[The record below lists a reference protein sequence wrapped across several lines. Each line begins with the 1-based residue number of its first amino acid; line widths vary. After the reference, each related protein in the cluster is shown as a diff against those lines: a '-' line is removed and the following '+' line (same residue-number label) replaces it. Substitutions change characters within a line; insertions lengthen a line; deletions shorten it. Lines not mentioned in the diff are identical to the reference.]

1 MKRSQILQ
9 LITTS
14 MAAAILMSS
23 CGGRA
28 PGVGVGGADVAAPG
42 ADAPS
47 YADPGASNPG
57 YSDPGYS
64 DPGYS
69 DPYQPPTNVNPGVP
83 MQPTGQPNPKIGD
96 YKVDDE
102 ILNDWQARG
111 IAVSGG
117 SVYIA
122 AVDKS
127 GVSRKGTVLKMNA
140 STGKIEKNLGSSLL
154 GLRYKLD
161 STLMSVAVSGG
172 NLYAVDSSKGLYSIT
187 TSGSDIKELKGT
199 GAVDIAGN
207 NNGLFLAA
215 NGQLERSSMTGTS
228 RAPMNGLT
236 ATAGVGAD
244 SRGNAYFVNNTR
256 IGMVDAM
263 NGQARDVVMQGLN
276 GAIDVAGDGRNGDIY
291 VLEQSEVK
299 RFSATGQLIAQ
310 FAHGASKS
318 FGIAVD
324 ETGNVYVSDFGDTS
338 KTSKIIKFG
347 PADSMAGMP
356 GAAPQVG
363 AYGAPQQAYGAYA
376 APQQQAA
383 YGAYGAPQ
391 QAYPQTQQPAY
402 GAYAA
407 PQQPAR
413 YQQPVVNN
421 NRRY

>member
-1 MKRSQILQ
+1 MKRSQVLQ
-9 LITTS
+9 LITTT
-14 MAAAILMSS
+14 MAAGLLFSS

-28 PGVGVGGADVAAPG
+28 PGVGIGG
-42 ADAPS
+42 ADAPTTTAPV
-47 YADPGASNPG
+47 ADSPS
-57 YSDPGYS
+57 YSDPGYTEPS
-64 DPGYS
+64 YPDSGYG
-69 DPYQPPTNVNPGVP
+69 DPYQPPTTTQPIVT
-83 MQPTGQPNPKIGD
+83 QPTGQPNAKIGE

-102 ILNDWQARG
+102 VLNDWQARG

-172 NLYAVDSSKGLYSIT
+172 NLYAVDSSKGLFSIT
-187 TSGSDIKELKGT
+187 TSNGEIKELKGS

-236 ATAGVGAD
+236 TTAGVGAD
-244 SRGNAYFVNNTR
+244 SRGNAYFVNSSR
-256 IGMVDAM
+256 IGMVDATT
-263 NGQARDVVMQGLN
+263 GQARDVVMQGLV
-276 GAIDVAGDGRNGDIY
+276 GPIDVSGDGRTGDVY

-310 FAHGASKS
+310 FAHGAVKA

-324 ETGNVYVSDFGDTS
+324 EAGNVYVSDFGENS
-338 KTSKIIKFG
+338 KGSKIVKFG
-347 PADSMAGMP
+347 PSTDGMAGVP
-356 GAAPQVG
+356 QQQVGSYGQVNSYGAYTAPQTGTYAQGAYAAPA
-363 AYGAPQQAYGAYA
+363 AYQQPAAYSSYA
-376 APQQQAA
+376 APQQQV
-383 YGAYGAPQ
+383 PV
-391 QAYPQTQQPAY
+391 
-402 GAYAA
+402 
-407 PQQPAR
+407 
-413 YQQPVVNN
+413 YQQPVANN
-421 NRRY
+421 NTRRY

>member
-1 MKRSQILQ
+1 MNRSQVLQ
-9 LITTS
+9 LITTT
-14 MAAAILMSS
+14 MAAGILFSS

-28 PGVGVGGADVAAPG
+28 PGVGVGGADVPTGTAPV
-42 ADAPS
+42 ADTPS
-47 YADPGASNPG
+47 

-64 DPGYS
+64 DPGAGYG
-69 DPYQPPTNVNPGVP
+69 DPYQPPAGGITQPNMP
-83 MQPTGQPNPKIGD
+83 MQPTGQPNPKIGE

-102 ILNDWQARG
+102 VLNDWQARG

-154 GLRYKLD
+154 GLRYKLE

-187 TSGSDIKELKGT
+187 TSGGDIKELKGT

-207 NNGLFLAA
+207 STGLFLAA

-236 ATAGVGAD
+236 TTAGVGAD

-263 NGQARDVVMQGLN
+263 NGQARDVVSQGLM
-276 GAIDVAGDGRNGDIY
+276 GAIDVSGDGRNGDVY

-299 RFSATGQLIAQ
+299 RFSSTGTLIAQ
-310 FAHGASKS
+310 FAHGASKA

-324 ETGNVYVSDFGDTS
+324 ESGNVYVSDFGDNS
-338 KTSKIIKFG
+338 KGSKIIKFG
-347 PADSMAGMP
+347 PADNMAGVVPQMGSY
-356 GAAPQVG
+356 GAPAGYGQPVTSYG
-363 AYGAPQQAYGAYA
+363 AYGAPQQQAAYGQPAAYGAYA
-376 APQQQAA
+376 APQQQQ
-383 YGAYGAPQ
+383 PM
-391 QAYPQTQQPAY
+391 YPQ
-402 GAYAA
+402 
-407 PQQPAR
+407 
-413 YQQPVVNN
+413 PVANTTT
-421 NRRY
+421 RRY

>member
-1 MKRSQILQ
+1 MKQSQILQ

-28 PGVGVGGADVAAPG
+28 PGVGIGGADVPVAPIT
-42 ADAPS
+42 DTPS
-47 YADPGASNPG
+47 YSDPSSSN
-57 YSDPGYS
+57 PGYS

-69 DPYQPPTNVNPGVP
+69 DPYQPPSSINPGVP
-83 MQPTGQPNPKIGD
+83 TQPTGQPNPKIGD

-140 STGKIEKNLGSSLL
+140 STGKIEKNLGSSIL

-172 NLYAVDSSKGLYSIT
+172 NLYAVDSSNGLYSIT
-187 TSGSDIKELKGT
+187 TSGTDIKELKGT

-228 RAPMNGLT
+228 RAPMNGLV

-263 NGQARDVVMQGLN
+263 TGQARDVVMQGLN

-299 RFSATGQLIAQ
+299 RFSATGQLMAQ
-310 FAHGASKS
+310 FAHGAVKS

-347 PADSMAGMP
+347 PADNMMGTV
-356 GAAPQVG
+356 PQMG
-363 AYGAPQQAYGAYA
+363 TYGATQQQAAYGAYA
-376 APQQQAA
+376 APQQQTT
-383 YGAYGAPQ
+383 YGAYAAPQ
-391 QAYPQTQQPAY
+391 QQVTY

-407 PQQPAR
+407 PQQPTR
-413 YQQPVVNN
+413 YQQPVVNTT

>member
-1 MKRSQILQ
+1 MKQSQILQ

-28 PGVGVGGADVAAPG
+28 PGVGVGGADVPTGTAPI

-47 YADPGASNPG
+47 YSDPGSSN
-57 YSDPGYS
+57 PGYS

-69 DPYQPPTNVNPGVP
+69 DPYQPPTNINPGVP

-161 STLMSVAVSGG
+161 STLMGVAVSGG

-207 NNGLFLAA
+207 NSGLFLAA

-228 RAPMNGLT
+228 RSPMNGLT

-263 NGQARDVVMQGLN
+263 SGQARDVIMQGLN

-299 RFSATGQLIAQ
+299 RFSATGQLVAQ

-347 PADSMAGMP
+347 PADSMMGVP
-356 GAAPQVG
+356 GAVPQQMG
-363 AYGAPQQAYGAYA
+363 AYGAPQQ
-376 APQQQAA
+376 Q

-391 QAYPQTQQPAY
+391 QQQRLRCLCCSPASL
-402 GAYAA
+402 
-407 PQQPAR
+407 
-413 YQQPVVNN
+413 
-421 NRRY
+421 